1 MLVKIPKVKE
11 FKIVNN
17 PENVSAIFSAILNS
31 ESEYDREKEHFW
43 MLALNIKNN
52 VKIVELISMGSL
64 FTTIVHPREVY
75 RPAIM
80 TAGVASIIVAHN
92 HPSGDP
98 IPSDEDIKITKQL
111 IEAGDILGIKL
122 LDHVIV
128 TLDSAKYL
136 SMKFGGY
143 I

>member
-1 MLVKIPKVKE
+1 MVVKIPRVKE
-11 FKIVNN
+11 IKDVNH
-17 PENVSAIFSAILNS
+17 PENVSAIFSAILSN

-43 MLALNIKNN
+43 MLGLNSKNH

-80 TAGVASIIVAHN
+80 TGGVAAIIVAHN
-92 HPSGDP
+92 HPSGNP
-98 IPSDEDIKITKQL
+98 APSDEDIRVTKRL
-111 IEAGDILGIKL
+111 AEAGKILGVEL
-122 LDHVIV
+122 LDHVVV
-128 TLDSAKYL
+128 TADPANFL
-136 SMKFGGY
+136 SMKSEGY